1 MERRIA
7 SLVGQALV
15 EGGTAQRPHVRH
27 VESALGRVRLR
38 VRLRVRVTVRVTVRV
53 RVTVSPNTNTLSLSL
68 SHMSATWRALRVRGC
83 ARQGKA

>member
-38 VRLRVRVTVRVTVRV
+38 VRVTVRV
-53 RVTVSPNTNTLSLSL
+53 RVRVTVTVSPNTNTLSLSL

>member
-7 SLVGQALV
+7 SLVRQALV

-38 VRLRVRVTVRVTVRV
+38 VRVRVRVRVT
-53 RVTVSPNTNTLSLSL
+53 VTVSPNTN
-68 SHMSATWRALRVRGC
+68 
-83 ARQGKA
+83 

>member
-38 VRLRVRVTVRVTVRV
+38 VGEGEGEGDTVM
-53 RVTVSPNTNTLSLSL
+53 VSPNTN
-68 SHMSATWRALRVRGC
+68 
-83 ARQGKA
+83 

>member
-38 VRLRVRVTVRVTVRV
+38 VGEGEGEGDTVM
-53 RVTVSPNTNTLSLSL
+53 VSPNTNTLSLSL